1 MFDCVIMNTTSHMAS
16 EFSGDGRQTSQQCDL
31 HRARA
36 LESEGP
42 GSSLDL
48 LAL

>member
-1 MFDCVIMNTTSHMAS
+1 MFDCVIMNATPQVAA
-16 EFSGDGRQTSQQCDL
+16 EFSGDGRQTSLQGDL
-31 HRARA
+31 PRARA
-36 LESEGP
+36 LESEDL